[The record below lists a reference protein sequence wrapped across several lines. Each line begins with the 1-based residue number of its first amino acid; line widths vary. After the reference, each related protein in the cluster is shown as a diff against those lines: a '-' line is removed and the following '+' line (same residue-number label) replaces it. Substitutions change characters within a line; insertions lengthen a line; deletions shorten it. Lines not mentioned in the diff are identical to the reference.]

1 MDRHALQLCLE
12 RGMRVV
18 LIAIVSVLSSHQIA
32 LAETAARTSIK
43 VGSELDYPPY
53 ALVTENGEAD
63 GFSVDLIKAVAK
75 VMGSKVIFNVDT
87 WSAVKEQ
94 LERGEID
101 VLPHVYYSL
110 ERDVVFDFSV
120 SHTSADAAIFI
131 RKGEYKNLSVDDL
144 RQMNVITM
152 RADWTQE
159 YLTAQGFE
167 NLTQVD
173 TVPDALRL
181 LSSGKQDVAFVPHL
195 VGQLLVNDLGL
206 HNLEST
212 GDLVPVGRGFA
223 FAVREGDTA
232 LLQRLN
238 EALAIVKS
246 TGTYDQI
253 YEKWFGLVAPRGI
266 SKDVIARYVVWS
278 VGLIVVLIILTLTW
292 ILVLRRTVLQKTVEL
307 QNARDLLGLRVE
319 ERTSE
324 LQKEV
329 NEREKIAQRLLA
341 SEERFRDIAESSSDW
356 FWEMGPDLR
365 FSYFTESFRDI
376 VGIDPN
382 SLIGKSRTDV
392 VVPQENPE
400 KWESHLLDLENHR
413 PFRNYEYEFQRPDQ
427 TTQHISISGKPII
440 DANGNFKG
448 YRGTGSNITKYKLAE
463 VSLRKLSQ
471 AIEQSPNAVFIT
483 DTKGAIEYVNLK
495 FVELTGYTSEEAIG
509 RNPRILK
516 SNETP
521 RELYF
526 DLWQTIQSGNE
537 WRGEIK
543 DRRKDGNH
551 FWAYETIAPIEDGN
565 GIITHYVATHEDIS
579 ERKDAELAVQ
589 IALEQAEIANR
600 AKSDLMANMS
610 HELRTPLN
618 AIIGFSQSMQEET
631 FGPVGSAKNSEYLND
646 IHQSGQHL
654 LGLINDILDVSAIEA
669 GALELGEENVNIADV
684 VEASVRLIRPRADF
698 GQVNVA
704 STIDPEIPLIY
715 SDARRV
721 KQVFLNLLSNAVKFT
736 PKGGEVTVS
745 ARLNEDGSLAVAVAD
760 TGIGMDEE
768 EVTKAL
774 STFGQVDSGL
784 DRKHEGTGLGL
795 PLTKGLMELHGGTL
809 EIESEKGH
817 GSLITVTFPKERVI
831 QNA

>member
-253 YEKWFGLVAPRGI
+253 YEKWFGLVAPG
-266 SKDVIARYVVWS
+266 
-278 VGLIVVLIILTLTW
+278 GF
-292 ILVLRRTVLQKTVEL
+292 RRM
-307 QNARDLLGLRVE
+307 
-319 ERTSE
+319 
-324 LQKEV
+324 
-329 NEREKIAQRLLA
+329 
-341 SEERFRDIAESSSDW
+341 SSPVML
-356 FWEMGPDLR
+356 F
-365 FSYFTESFRDI
+365 
-376 VGIDPN
+376 
-382 SLIGKSRTDV
+382 
-392 VVPQENPE
+392 
-400 KWESHLLDLENHR
+400 
-413 PFRNYEYEFQRPDQ
+413 
-427 TTQHISISGKPII
+427 
-440 DANGNFKG
+440 
-448 YRGTGSNITKYKLAE
+448 
-463 VSLRKLSQ
+463 
-471 AIEQSPNAVFIT
+471 
-483 DTKGAIEYVNLK
+483 GAWV
-495 FVELTGYTSEEAIG
+495 
-509 RNPRILK
+509 
-516 SNETP
+516 
-521 RELYF
+521 
-526 DLWQTIQSGNE
+526 
-537 WRGEIK
+537 
-543 DRRKDGNH
+543 
-551 FWAYETIAPIEDGN
+551 
-565 GIITHYVATHEDIS
+565 
-579 ERKDAELAVQ
+579 
-589 IALEQAEIANR
+589 
-600 AKSDLMANMS
+600 
-610 HELRTPLN
+610 
-618 AIIGFSQSMQEET
+618 
-631 FGPVGSAKNSEYLND
+631 
-646 IHQSGQHL
+646 
-654 LGLINDILDVSAIEA
+654 
-669 GALELGEENVNIADV
+669 
-684 VEASVRLIRPRADF
+684 
-698 GQVNVA
+698 
-704 STIDPEIPLIY
+704 
-715 SDARRV
+715 
-721 KQVFLNLLSNAVKFT
+721 
-736 PKGGEVTVS
+736 
-745 ARLNEDGSLAVAVAD
+745 
-760 TGIGMDEE
+760 
-768 EVTKAL
+768 
-774 STFGQVDSGL
+774 
-784 DRKHEGTGLGL
+784 
-795 PLTKGLMELHGGTL
+795 
-809 EIESEKGH
+809 
-817 GSLITVTFPKERVI
+817 
-831 QNA
+831 

>member
-654 LGLINDILDVSAIEA
+654 LELINDILDASAIEA
-669 GALELGEENVNIADV
+669 GALELQEENINLTDV
-684 VEASVRLIRPRADF
+684 VDAAVRLVKPRAVV
-698 GQVNVA
+698 GQVRVTA
-704 STIDPEIPLIY
+704 SLDPEIPLIFA
-715 SDARRV
+715 DRRRLM
-721 KQVFLNLLSNAVKFT
+721 QVMLNLLSNAVKFT
-736 PKGGEVTVS
+736 PEDGEVYVG
-745 ARLNEDGSLAVAVAD
+745 ARLNDDGSLAVTVD
-760 TGIGMDEE
+760 DNGIGMDAKEIE
-768 EVTKAL
+768 KAM
-774 STFGQVDSGL
+774 SQFGQVDSGL

-795 PLTKGLMELHGGTL
+795 PLTKGLIDLHGGTL
-809 EIESEKGH
+809 EIKSKKDNGT
-817 GSLITVTFPKERVI
+817 LITVTFPKERVI
-831 QNA
+831 RTV